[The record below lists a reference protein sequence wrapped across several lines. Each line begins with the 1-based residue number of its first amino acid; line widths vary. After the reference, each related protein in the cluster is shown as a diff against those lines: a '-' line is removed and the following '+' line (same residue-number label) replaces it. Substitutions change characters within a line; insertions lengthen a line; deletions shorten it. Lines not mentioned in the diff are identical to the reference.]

1 MLQEIILQK
10 DASCDDCGQELPK
23 GNRCYVEYCGCTE
36 YESVYCLGCVAV
48 E

>member
-1 MLQEIILQK
+1 MLKEITTQK
-10 DASCDDCGQELPK
+10 DASCDDCGQEIPK
-23 GNRCYVEYCGCTE
+23 GSRCYTDDG